1 MNPQR
6 VPQCPLTFA
15 FETDRTV
22 LGAYTAAQ
30 WRPVKRL
37 ILDGGVRA
45 QVAPDAMS
53 TRGYDPVLIG
63 SGAIVYEFVPDWHVK
78 INYAQGFRPPVF
90 NNTDSNGEAVE
101 FDGERTLLVERSE
114 AWQGEVNARLLK
126 GRRRIRELSLRA
138 DYSYTRLENFIQI
151 SSGKYSNA
159 GLRGIH
165 SGELLA
171 KLYLKG
177 DHRIELGY
185 TWLQTNTADK
195 GVFRSNPEH
204 WFNIGGVMSI
214 IPDMLEVHGNLRVL
228 GAFEDPNRR
237 VEARNLIFD
246 PVTGLSELA
255 DDGTETVRVDPQEV
269 VLDRV
274 PPSGELQV
282 GMRFLIPKW
291 KTTITATA
299 YNTLNGRHYQ
309 PDSFFEYEPRLE
321 FLPNPYEDFRFFASA
336 TVAY

>member
-1 MNPQR
+1 
-6 VPQCPLTFA
+6 
-15 FETDRTV
+15 
-22 LGAYTAAQ
+22 
-30 WRPVKRL
+30 VKL
-37 ILDGGVRA
+37 
-45 QVAPDAMS
+45 
-53 TRGYDPVLIG
+53 
-63 SGAIVYEFVPDWHVK
+63 
-78 INYAQGFRPPVF
+78 NYAQGFRPPVF

-126 GRRRIRELSLRA
+126 GRRRIRELSVRA
-138 DYSYTRLENFIQI
+138 DYSYTRLENFIGI
-151 SSGKYSNA
+151 TAGKYANA

-165 SGELLA
+165 SAELLA

-185 TWLQTNTADK
+185 TWLQTNTGDK
-195 GVFRSNPEH
+195 GVFRANPEH

-237 VEARNLIFD
+237 VESRNLIFD
-246 PVTGLSELA
+246 PITGLSELA
-255 DDGTETVRVDPQEV
+255 DDGTETVRVDPQEM

-274 PPSGELQV
+274 PPSGELQI
-282 GMRFLIPKW
+282 GMRLLLPKW